1 MKKII
6 AKTISGIFN
15 PLLIPTYGLLILF
28 NSETFY
34 SLLPYEAKKLIFLS
48 IFLSTCI
55 IPLAFIPLFY
65 FQKVINNF
73 EMKTT
78 RERYL
83 PFAVIGIL
91 YFIAYMMLGRMGVP
105 NTINNL
111 VLAAAFIIV
120 VILLISIKW
129 KISAHMAGIGGL
141 FGALIVFTF
150 NMNTDFIPYIIA
162 TIFVAGL
169 LGSSRMILKL
179 HNPGQ
184 IYTGFGTGVVVLIT
198 TYLLF

>member
-1 MKKII
+1 
-6 AKTISGIFN
+6 
-15 PLLIPTYGLLILF
+15 
-28 NSETFY
+28 
-34 SLLPYEAKKLIFLS
+34 
-48 IFLSTCI
+48 
-55 IPLAFIPLFY
+55 
-65 FQKVINNF
+65 
-73 EMKTT
+73 
-78 RERYL
+78 
-83 PFAVIGIL
+83 
-91 YFIAYMMLGRMGVP
+91 MMLGRMGVP

-162 TIFVAGL
+162 TIFIAGL